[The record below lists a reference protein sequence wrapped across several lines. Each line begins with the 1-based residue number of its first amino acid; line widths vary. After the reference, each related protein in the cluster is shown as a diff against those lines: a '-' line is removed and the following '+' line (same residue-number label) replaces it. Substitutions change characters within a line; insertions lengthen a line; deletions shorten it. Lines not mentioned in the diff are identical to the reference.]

1 MRKEGGSLIEACDEK
16 SNQKKIN
23 EMTIKSILLK
33 DRSSLS
39 INNCCFK
46 IIPMIIKINAGL

>member
-1 MRKEGGSLIEACDEK
+1 MRREGESLIEACDEK